1 MFHIKVETPEAN
13 PYIGS
18 VMIAADNTYSRFVF
32 WLKVLLPLAAL
43 AILSTL
49 FLVAETLDPDK
60 AIPYADVDVEKLI
73 REQGI
78 TNPAFGGVTKSG
90 TRISVA
96 ARTVR
101 PDEASPQRFVGED
114 LVALV
119 ELPKG
124 TRIDIASPT
133 GIIDSGSREAILD
146 GGARLVTSQ
155 GYTVD
160 TERLTT
166 RYDIVR
172 AETAGT
178 VLATGPGGEIT
189 AGRMTLERDVESG
202 GHVLVF
208 KDGVRLIYRPQ
219 P

>member
-1 MFHIKVETPEAN
+1 MVT
-13 PYIGS
+13 
-18 VMIAADNTYSRFVF
+18 ADNAYSRFVF

-49 FLVAETLDPDK
+49 FLVAETLDPEK
-60 AIPYADVDVEKLI
+60 AIPYADVDVDKLI

-78 TNPAFGGVTKSG
+78 TKPAFGGVTESG
-90 TRISVA
+90 AKISMGA
-96 ARTVR
+96 ASVR
-101 PDEASPQRFVGED
+101 PEDSSQQRFVGEE

-119 ELPKG
+119 ELPQG
-124 TRIDIASPT
+124 TRIDIASPS
-133 GIIDSGSREAILD
+133 GIIDSTTREAILD

-155 GYTVD
+155 GYTIE

-166 RYDIVR
+166 RYDIVV

-178 VLATGPGGEIT
+178 VLATGPGGQIT
-189 AGRMTLERDVESG
+189 AGRMTLERGPETG
-202 GHVLVF
+202 GYLIVF

>member
-1 MFHIKVETPEAN
+1 MVT
-13 PYIGS
+13 
-18 VMIAADNTYSRFVF
+18 ADNAYSRFVF

-49 FLVAETLDPDK
+49 FLVSETLDPNK
-60 AIPYADVDVEKLI
+60 AIPYAEVDVDKLI

-78 TNPAFGGVTKSG
+78 TKPAFGGVTESG
-90 TRISVA
+90 VRISMSA
-96 ARTVR
+96 SSVR
-101 PDEASPQRFVGED
+101 PDKTDQQRFIGEE

-119 ELPKG
+119 ELPRG
-124 TRIDIASPT
+124 TRINVASPT
-133 GIIDSGSREAILD
+133 GVINSETREAILD

-155 GYTVD
+155 GYTID

-178 VLATGPGGEIT
+178 VLATGPGGQIT
-189 AGRMTLERDVESG
+189 AGRMTLERDTESG
-202 GHVLVF
+202 DYLLVF
-208 KDGVRLIYRPQ
+208 KDGVRLIYQPQ

>member
-1 MFHIKVETPEAN
+1 
-13 PYIGS
+13 
-18 VMIAADNTYSRFVF
+18 MITADNAYSRFVF

-49 FLVAETLDPDK
+49 FLVAETLDPEK
-60 AIPYADVDVEKLI
+60 AIPYADVDVDKLI

-78 TNPAFGGVTKSG
+78 TNPAFGGVTERG
-90 TRISVA
+90 ARISVGA
-96 ARTVR
+96 TTVR
-101 PDEASPQRFVGED
+101 PDETARQRFVGEE
-114 LVALV
+114 LVAVV

-124 TRIDIASPT
+124 TRIDIASPR
-133 GIIDSGSREAILD
+133 GAIDGDAREAILD

-166 RYDIVR
+166 RYDIVM
-172 AETAGT
+172 AESAGT
-178 VLATGPGGEIT
+178 VLATGPGGQIT
-189 AGRMTLERDVESG
+189 AGRMTLVRDPESG
-202 GHVLVF
+202 GYLIVF
-208 KDGVRLIYRPQ
+208 KDGVRLLYQPQ

>member
-1 MFHIKVETPEAN
+1 MVT
-13 PYIGS
+13 
-18 VMIAADNTYSRFVF
+18 ADNAYSRFVF
-32 WLKVLLPLAAL
+32 WLKVLLPLGAL

-78 TNPAFGGVTKSG
+78 TKPAFGGVTQSG
-90 TRISVA
+90 ARISMSA
-96 ARTVR
+96 DSVR
-101 PDEASPQRFVGED
+101 PDEANQQRFLGEE

-124 TRIDIASPT
+124 TRIDVASPIGFINSET
-133 GIIDSGSREAILD
+133 REAVLD
-146 GGARLVTSQ
+146 GGTRLVTSQ
-155 GYTVD
+155 GYTIE

-172 AETAGT
+172 AESAGT
-178 VLATGPGGEIT
+178 VFATGPGGQIT
-189 AGRMTLERDVESG
+189 AGRMTLDRDPESG
-202 GHVLVF
+202 DYLLVF
-208 KDGVRLIYRPQ
+208 KDGVRLIYHPQ
-219 P
+219 N

>member
-1 MFHIKVETPEAN
+1 MVT
-13 PYIGS
+13 
-18 VMIAADNTYSRFVF
+18 ADNAYSRFVF
-32 WLKVLLPLAAL
+32 WLKVLLPLGAL

-78 TNPAFGGVTKSG
+78 TKPAFGGVTQSG
-90 TRISVA
+90 ARISMSA
-96 ARTVR
+96 DSVR
-101 PDEASPQRFVGED
+101 PDEANQQRFLGEE

-124 TRIDIASPT
+124 TRIDVASPIGFINSET
-133 GIIDSGSREAILD
+133 REAVLD

-155 GYTVD
+155 GYTIE

-172 AETAGT
+172 AESAGT
-178 VLATGPGGEIT
+178 VFATGPGGQIT
-189 AGRMTLERDVESG
+189 AGRMTLDRDPESG
-202 GHVLVF
+202 DYLLVF
-208 KDGVRLIYRPQ
+208 KDGVRLIYHPQ
-219 P
+219 N

>member
-1 MFHIKVETPEAN
+1 VN
-13 PYIGS
+13 PYIDS
-18 VMIAADNTYSRFVF
+18 VMITADNTYSRFIF

-49 FLVAETLDPDK
+49 FLVAETLDPSK
-60 AIPYADVDVEKLI
+60 AIPYAEVDVEKLI

-78 TNPAFGGVTKSG
+78 TGPAFGSITESGVK
-90 TRISVA
+90 ISMGA
-96 ARTVR
+96 STVR
-101 PDEASPQRFVGED
+101 PDGSMPERFVGEE
-114 LVALV
+114 LVGLV
-119 ELPKG
+119 ELPTG
-124 TRIDIASPT
+124 TRIDISSPT
-133 GIIDSGSREAILD
+133 GVIDSGAREAILD

-155 GYTVD
+155 GYTIE

-178 VLATGPGGEIT
+178 VLATGPGGKIT
-189 AGRMTLERDVESG
+189 AGRMTLERNPESG
-202 GHVLVF
+202 GYLLVF
-208 KDGVRLIYRPQ
+208 QDGVRLIYQPQ

>member
-1 MFHIKVETPEAN
+1 MVTAGN
-13 PYIGS
+13 
-18 VMIAADNTYSRFVF
+18 AYSRFVF

-60 AIPYADVDVEKLI
+60 AIPYADVDVDRLI

-78 TNPAFGGVTKSG
+78 TKPAFGGVTESG
-90 TRISVA
+90 VRISMSA
-96 ARTVR
+96 NSVR
-101 PDEASPQRFVGED
+101 RDKTDQQQFIGEE

-133 GIIDSGSREAILD
+133 GTIDSETREAVLD

-155 GYTVD
+155 GYTID
-160 TERLTT
+160 TERLTA
-166 RYDIVR
+166 RYDIVQ
-172 AETAGT
+172 AETAGA
-178 VLATGPGGEIT
+178 VLATGPGGQIT
-189 AGRMTLERDVESG
+189 AGRMTLERDTESG
-202 GHVLVF
+202 DYLLVF
-208 KDGVRLIYRPQ
+208 KDGVRLIYQPQ

>member
-1 MFHIKVETPEAN
+1 MVT
-13 PYIGS
+13 
-18 VMIAADNTYSRFVF
+18 ADNAYSRFVF

-49 FLVAETLDPDK
+49 FLVAETLDPEK
-60 AIPYADVDVEKLI
+60 AIPYADVDVDKLI

-78 TNPAFGGVTKSG
+78 TNPAFGGVTESG
-90 TRISVA
+90 ARISVSA
-96 ARTVR
+96 ASVR
-101 PDEASPQRFVGED
+101 PDETSQKRYFGEE

-124 TRIDIASPT
+124 TRIDIVSPN
-133 GIIDSGSREAILD
+133 GVIDSETREAVLG

-155 GYTVD
+155 GYTVETDQLTAHYD
-160 TERLTT
+160 T
-166 RYDIVR
+166 VM

-178 VLATGPGGEIT
+178 VFATGPVGQIT
-189 AGRMTLERDVESG
+189 AGRMTLEREPESG
-202 GHVLVF
+202 GYHIVF
-208 KDGVRLIYRPQ
+208 KAGVRLIYKPQ

>member
-1 MFHIKVETPEAN
+1 MIIAN
-13 PYIGS
+13 
-18 VMIAADNTYSRFVF
+18 NTYSRFVF

-49 FLVAETLDPDK
+49 FLVAETLDPQK
-60 AIPYADVDVEKLI
+60 AIPYADVDVNRLI
-73 REQGI
+73 REQGV
-78 TNPAFGGVTKSG
+78 TSPAFGTVTESG
-90 TRISVA
+90 ARISMA
-96 ARTVR
+96 ASSVR
-101 PDEASPQRFVGED
+101 PDESSPQRFVGEE

-119 ELPKG
+119 ELPNG
-124 TRIDIASPT
+124 TQIDIASPA
-133 GIIDSGSREAILD
+133 GIIDSERREAILD

-178 VLATGPGGEIT
+178 VLATGPGGQIT
-189 AGRMTLERDVESG
+189 AGRMILERDAESG
-202 GHVLVF
+202 GYLLVF

>member
-1 MFHIKVETPEAN
+1 
-13 PYIGS
+13 
-18 VMIAADNTYSRFVF
+18 MITADNAYSRFVF
-32 WLKVLLPLAAL
+32 WLKVLLPLGAL

-78 TNPAFGGVTKSG
+78 TKPAFGGVTQSG
-90 TRISVA
+90 ARISMSA
-96 ARTVR
+96 DSVR
-101 PDEASPQRFVGED
+101 PDEADQQRFLGEE

-124 TRIDIASPT
+124 TRIDVASPI
-133 GIIDSGSREAILD
+133 GFIDSETREAVLD

-155 GYTVD
+155 GYTIE

-172 AETAGT
+172 AESAGT
-178 VLATGPGGEIT
+178 VFATGPGGQIT
-189 AGRMTLERDVESG
+189 AGRMTLERDPESG
-202 GHVLVF
+202 NYLLVF
-208 KDGVRLIYRPQ
+208 KDGVRLIYQPQ
-219 P
+219 N

>member
-1 MFHIKVETPEAN
+1 MLT
-13 PYIGS
+13 
-18 VMIAADNTYSRFVF
+18 ADNTYSRFVF

-49 FLVAETLDPDK
+49 FLVSETLDPDK
-60 AIPYADVDVEKLI
+60 AIPYADVDVDKLI

-78 TNPAFGGVTKSG
+78 TKPAFGGVTQSG
-90 TRISVA
+90 VRISMSA
-96 ARTVR
+96 DSVR
-101 PDEASPQRFVGED
+101 PDNTDQQRFIGEE

-133 GIIDSGSREAILD
+133 GTIDSETREAILD

-155 GYTVD
+155 GYTID
-160 TERLTT
+160 TERLTA
-166 RYDIVR
+166 RYDIVQ
-172 AETAGT
+172 AETAGS
-178 VLATGPGGEIT
+178 VLATGPAGQIT
-189 AGRMTLERDVESG
+189 AGRMTLERDPETG
-202 GHVLVF
+202 DYLLVF
-208 KDGVRLIYRPQ
+208 KDGVRLIYQPQ